1 MTPPPR
7 IKRSNTEA
15 VEGEGERDG
24 ESHTK
29 RKRLRASAA
38 PVEPSQSVEP
48 APKTAVKAKAKKK
61 PSGAQPETPELP
73 KIEAAT
79 PDHETSKAVE
89 SSLKRMPT
97 VDVVPANKP
106 NDSNKKN
113 GKGEDK
119 TNEKPVDSSGSSDDE
134 ETLAK
139 KAEEVRTKREAHARF
154 MRFSRSL
161 TRS

>member
-7 IKRSNTEA
+7 IKRSSTA
-15 VEGEGERDG
+15 VGEGEGEGDG

-29 RKRLRASAA
+29 RKRLRAA

-97 VDVVPANKP
+97 VDVVPENKP
-106 NDSNKKN
+106 NDPNKKTE
-113 GKGEDK
+113 KGR
-119 TNEKPVDSSGSSDDE
+119 TRPMRNLLI
-134 ETLAK
+134 LAVLVMTK
-139 KAEEVRTKREAHARF
+139 K
-154 MRFSRSL
+154 L
-161 TRS
+161 